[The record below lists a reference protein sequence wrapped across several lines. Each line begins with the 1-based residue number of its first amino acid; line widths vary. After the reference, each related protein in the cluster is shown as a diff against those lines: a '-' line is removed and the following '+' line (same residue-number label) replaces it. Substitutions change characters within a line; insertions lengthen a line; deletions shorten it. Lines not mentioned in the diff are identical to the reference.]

1 MVELTTGN
9 ILDAD
14 VNALVNTVN
23 TVGVMGKGIALQFK
37 QAFPRNYELYQRACE
52 RGKVNPGRM
61 FVVPTNRLDN
71 PKFIINF
78 PTKRHWKGKSRMED
92 IVAGLVDLL
101 DVIRR
106 ENIQSIAIPP
116 LGCGNGGLD
125 WEEVKPK
132 IIRALSEL
140 PDVKVLVFTPRGA
153 PAVEDM
159 PVATAPPRMNHNRAA
174 LITMMLDYGIPGYR
188 LTLLEIQKLAYL
200 LQVAGQPLK
209 LKFVK
214 QKYGPYAEELNYVLQ
229 RMEGHFIRGY
239 GDRSREASVR
249 VLPDAVTEASSFL
262 ADDNATMD
270 RINRVSDLIEGFEN
284 PHGME
289 LLATVLWIM
298 REDPHAHTDPDFAV
312 RLVHSWSERKQRIFP
327 RPHILAAH
335 EQLTE
340 KGWAQ

>member
-1 MVELTTGN
+1 MVELTKGN

-14 VNALVNTVN
+14 VNAHVNTVN

-37 QAFPRNYELYQRACE
+37 QAFPRNYELYQRACA
-52 RGKVNPGRM
+52 RGEVVPGKM
-61 FVVPTNRLDN
+61 FVVPTNRLSN

-78 PTKRHWKGKSRMED
+78 PTKRHWKGKSRMDD
-92 IVAGLVDLL
+92 ITAGLADLVE
-101 DVIRR
+101 VIRR
-106 ENIQSIAIPP
+106 ENIRSIAIPP
-116 LGCGNGGLD
+116 LGCGNGGLNWD
-125 WEEVKPK
+125 DVRPR
-132 IIRALSEL
+132 ILSALSVL
-140 PDVKVLVFTPRGA
+140 PDVKVLVFTPEGA

-159 PVATAPPRMNHNRAA
+159 PVATAPPRMNQNRAA

-200 LQVAGQPLK
+200 LQIAGQPLA

-214 QKYGPYAEELNYVLQ
+214 QKYGPYAEELNFVLQ

-249 VLPDAVTEASSFL
+249 VIPEAMTEASKFL

-289 LLATVLWIM
+289 LLTTVHWILN
-298 REDPHAHTDPDFAV
+298 EDSSAKTDSALAV
-312 RLVHSWSERKQRIFP
+312 KLVHTWNDRKRRIFP
-327 RPHILAAH
+327 RPHVLAAL
-335 EQLTE
+335 EQLVE
-340 KGWAQ
+340 KGWV